1 MKGEFFCGLAGFVF
15 VVLGFDAITLN
26 ARSGSTEIVKTP
38 FRFNAGG
45 KFVFAAAIKNGL
57 VHASPY
63 FGPQFGFRLFQGAL
77 RHALIGL
84 RFDDLWVFGHRRTQD
99 LRQVSATRPK

>member
-38 FRFNAGG
+38 FSFNAGG
-45 KFVFAAAIKNGL
+45 EFVFAAAIKNGL
-57 VHASPY
+57 VHTGPY